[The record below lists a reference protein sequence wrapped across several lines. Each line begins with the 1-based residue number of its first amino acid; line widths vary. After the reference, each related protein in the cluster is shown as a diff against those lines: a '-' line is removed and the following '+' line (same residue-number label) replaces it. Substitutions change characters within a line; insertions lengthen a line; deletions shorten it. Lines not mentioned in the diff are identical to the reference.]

1 MTKITETSTY
11 YEKINLTKLK
21 YILNNPTKYENI
33 IAEQERDMRRY
44 KNYNAFA
51 VFQKIVS
58 NCFIPKELE
67 GTEFALLKVS

>member
-1 MTKITETSTY
+1 MAKNYKMDKIQDLHF

-21 YILNNPTKYENI
+21 YIINNPHKYESI
-33 IAEQERDMRRY
+33 ISEQERDMRRY

-58 NCFIPKELE
+58 NCVIPNYL
-67 GTEFALLKVS
+67 